1 MSSDALEALRARLFS
16 CAQESGLSFEP
27 SHLRV
32 GRTSH
37 FSLCARQEETTRAL
51 SECFAARK
59 DTVSRCESAGSFVN
73 GFVSEDFLTGQLRR
87 FVRPE
92 ALSGFSFPPDA
103 AEEALF
109 SFPLYERAQLC
120 SFARLG
126 GELLCPPGEEARA
139 LLWALLTAAAFPA
152 PPARQRLCIQKAA
165 AFLRR
170 QPRRQLPACF
180 GLTAAALSALCSP
193 V

>member
-1 MSSDALEALRARLFS
+1 MSSDALEALRACLFS
-16 CAQESGLSFEP
+16 CAQEAGLSFEP
-27 SHLRV
+27 SRLRV
-32 GRTSH
+32 GRASH
-37 FSLCARQEETTRAL
+37 FSLCARQEEAAQVL
-51 SECFAARK
+51 SECFAAQRG
-59 DTVSRCESAGSFVN
+59 TVSRCESSGPFVN

-87 FVRPE
+87 FVRPGV
-92 ALSGFSFPPDA
+92 LSGFAFPPDA
-103 AEEALF
+103 EEEALF

-120 SFARLG
+120 SFTRLG

-139 LLWALLTAAAFPA
+139 LLWALLTAAAFPD
-152 PPARQRLCIQKAA
+152 PLARQRLCIQKAS

-180 GLTAAALSALCSP
+180 GLTAAALTALCSP